1 MLPIEVSAIAGPFRI
16 GQVHTT
22 SGYGPVA
29 VWIVFCVPS
38 GFITGLHVLAA
49 HNANS
54 PVQIVKPGGGV
65 GVCAN
70 VVLDNNNAVKNVIKC
85 FMIFP

>member
-1 MLPIEVSAIAGPFRI
+1 
-16 GQVHTT
+16 
-22 SGYGPVA
+22 
-29 VWIVFCVPS
+29 
-38 GFITGLHVLAA
+38 
-49 HNANS
+49 
-54 PVQIVKPGGGV
+54 VQIVKPGGGV